1 MTTTTQEPT
10 PQNVADLATQNA
22 DLGRPALIGVFGSQT
37 APAALIRDRKGTV
50 QRVIIGDQVANQT
63 VTAIAEDR
71 VILARGGK
79 TSTLTLPKS

>member
-10 PQNVADLATQNA
+10 PQNVPDLATQNA
-22 DLGRPALIGVFGSQT
+22 DLGRLALIGVFGSQT

>member
-10 PQNVADLATQNA
+10 PQNVANLATQNA
-22 DLGRPALIGVFGSQT
+22 DLGRLALIGVFGSQT
-37 APAALIRDRKGTV
+37 GPAALIRDRKGTV